1 METALGSPKT
11 LEERLEI
18 LETKIRNPEF
28 RTGGGKANEVNYWV
42 FDYDPRREME
52 VRRGIEDIRRK
63 LDGLVPLQIFDLYDM
78 MIDYLEEKHFLDKV
92 YQMET
97 KKGLPA
103 VSRAINHTLR
113 MSNDANGLSENRLV
127 EYLKE
132 KADPRS
138 VLFLTGIGKCYPILR
153 AQEIFNQVFY
163 NMPKEFMATPMILF
177 YPGIYT
183 EQELR
188 IFGEMHEGNYYRA
201 FRIVR

>member
-1 METALGSPKT
+1 
-11 LEERLEI
+11 
-18 LETKIRNPEF
+18 
-28 RTGGGKANEVNYWV
+28 
-42 FDYDPRREME
+42 
-52 VRRGIEDIRRK
+52 
-63 LDGLVPLQIFDLYDM
+63 M

-92 YQMET
+92 YQMEI

-188 IFGEMHEGNYYRA
+188 IFGEMHEDNYYRA